1 VAATTG
7 VGLELEA
14 IAAAVIGG
22 CLVTGGYG
30 SVIGA
35 CLGALLIPAI
45 SAGLIMGGA
54 PSYWYQAFVGV
65 VVVAASVINLVVVR
79 RTLR

>member
-1 VAATTG
+1 V
-7 VGLELEA
+7 ELEA

-22 CLVTGGYG
+22 CLITGGYG

-35 CLGALLIPAI
+35 ALGALLIPAV

-65 VVVAASVINLVVVR
+65 VLVAAAVINLVVVR
-79 RTLR
+79 RTLKA